1 MAAVGAVGCLVS
13 AATTAH
19 AQNRFYRCQSTNSGQ
34 QWQREWEWFNLDGTA
49 SFHTFYFAPTGSFPF
64 VPGDSDLT
72 KQTGYYNYG
81 DVTALGDYTQ
91 SDTAVYYHNTRFG
104 VTCYGTPAG
113 NGYYD
118 IHQDYDPV
126 SGTLEVKEYAFD
138 DDCPASDD
146 AGADRQGPFDPES
159 AGLRLDDCTGASSGW
174 DATDDSGSGGGGGDG
189 GGGGLGSTQ
198 YCAWLVYFDEW
209 GNIIS
214 ADLIGCWYQQ
224 D

>member
-1 MAAVGAVGCLVS
+1 MRRILMAAVGAVGCLVS

-159 AGLRLDDCTGASSGW
+159 AGLCVSMIAQVHPAAGMPRMTRVAVEAAGTGLVRPSIVRGWSTLTNGAISSRP
-174 DATDDSGSGGGGGDG
+174 T
-189 GGGGLGSTQ
+189 
-198 YCAWLVYFDEW
+198 
-209 GNIIS
+209 
-214 ADLIGCWYQQ
+214 
-224 D
+224 